1 MKKIILLLMLISNSP
16 VFCQGGP
23 PPPGIPEPPGSP
35 INEGESALVVAG
47 VILGIRSVIKKNK
60 PNT

>member
-1 MKKIILLLMLISNSP
+1 MLISNSP